1 MLCYEIWVDWM
12 RMSLMIPQEWNK
24 KLLHWLR
31 SKSTVFCWCVARAI
45 RKFVKGLLKA
55 LQATFSYSLH
65 MKSTRTRVH
74 LVTATPSRKP
84 EKLKQPN
91 GPSPMRSKTIRKPKY
106 INKQLRLHRDHGC
119 GPDCQPLSLSLH
131 YRGIHFACARIQ
143 QKSKPCQAK
152 PKPSQATPGQEP
164 SQIML
169 KSC

>member
-45 RKFVKGLLKA
+45 RKFVKGLMKA

-74 LVTATPSRKP
+74 LVTAIPSRKP

-119 GPDCQPLSLSLH
+119 GPDCQPLSLSLSLYIIAEFILH
-131 YRGIHFACARIQ
+131 VPESNKNPSHA
-143 QKSKPCQAK
+143 
-152 PKPSQATPGQEP
+152 KPSQSRAKPRQAK
-164 SQIML
+164 SQA